1 MHKGT
6 QALVQDF
13 YELTMAQGYFDS
25 TLKDDVAVFDLF
37 FREVPDEGGYVVSAG
52 LFSVI
57 EYLQNLRFDEDD
69 LAYLKKKGVF
79 SEAFLEYLR
88 DFRFRG
94 NVYALAEGTIVFPYE
109 PILSVKANIIEAQL
123 IESFLLLS
131 INHQSLIATKGSRVK
146 RAARGRKVMEFGTRR
161 AHGPDASVLGARAA
175 YIGGVDGTSSVK
187 TDQLYGVPALGTMA
201 HSWVQMFDD
210 EYASFKRYCEVFPH
224 QSTLLVDTYD
234 VLKSGVP
241 NAIKAIKEVLLPKGI
256 DRYAVRID
264 SGDLAYLSKQARK
277 MLDEAGLENCRIVVS
292 NSLDEHTIDELLDQE
307 AKIDA
312 FGVGERLITAKSNPV
327 LGGVYKLVS
336 VFRDGKEI
344 PKIKVS
350 ENPDKI
356 TTPAFKQI
364 YRIYDLDNDM
374 AIADLITLRDETID
388 ESKPLTIFDPLHTW
402 KQKTLE
408 NFYVR
413 PLLNLVIEDGNIVDK
428 PASLED
434 TRQHA
439 KEDLAR
445 FWEEIKRFEV
455 PHPYYVDLSEKLWK
469 LKDKMLKE
477 NTN

>member
-1 MHKGT
+1 
-6 QALVQDF
+6 
-13 YELTMAQGYFDS
+13 
-25 TLKDDVAVFDLF
+25 
-37 FREVPDEGGYVVSAG
+37 
-52 LFSVI
+52 
-57 EYLQNLRFDEDD
+57 
-69 LAYLKKKGVF
+69 
-79 SEAFLEYLR
+79 
-88 DFRFRG
+88 
-94 NVYALAEGTIVFPYE
+94 
-109 PILSVKANIIEAQL
+109 
-123 IESFLLLS
+123 
-131 INHQSLIATKGSRVK
+131 
-146 RAARGRKVMEFGTRR
+146 MEFGTRR

-187 TDQLYGVPALGTMA
+187 TDQIYGVPALGTMA

-210 EYASFKRYCEVFPH
+210 EYTAFKRYCEVFPR

-256 DRYAVRID
+256 DRYAIRID

-277 MLDEAGLENCRIVVS
+277 MLDEAGLENCRIVAS
-292 NSLDEHTIDELLDQE
+292 NSLDEHTIDELLDQG

-312 FGVGERLITAKSNPV
+312 FGVGERLITAKSDPV

-336 VFRDGKEI
+336 VFRDGKEM

-364 YRIYDLDNDM
+364 HRIYDKDNDM

-388 ESKPLTIFDPLHTW
+388 ESKPLTIFDPIHTW

-413 PLLNLVIEDGNIVDK
+413 PLLDKVIEDGKIVNE

-434 TRQHA
+434 TRHHA

-445 FWEEIKRFEV
+445 FWDEHKRFEL
-455 PHPYYVDLSEKLWK
+455 PQTYYVDLSEKLWK
-469 LKDKMLKE
+469 LKDRMLKE
-477 NTN
+477 NKH